1 MVEGACLVCGNRTT
15 KRCTRCLH
23 ESGIDLF
30 CSPECQKL
38 VWRGHKLFCGAN
50 AFPLVLPFLTP
61 AEAETAIANLDKPAI
76 PIDDKDKE
84 RDVPIS
90 QVARSEAIQ
99 TRTHDPSETIIMLA
113 LAANRV
119 DEGPFSEGSFRVDV
133 LNWLLKQHQDLFN
146 NAILP
151 AHMRNANRA
160 QTTLLHG
167 LVCLLTLVRVGRSAD
182 GDVAEAQFQSVAS
195 CMKASFAYTAAHF
208 PFSAVLALASSLG
221 GEDAVMRS

>member
-99 TRTHDPSETIIMLA
+99 TRTH
-113 LAANRV
+113 
-119 DEGPFSEGSFRVDV
+119 GPPHNVGEGSFRVDV

-160 QTTLLHG
+160 QTTLLHD

-195 CMKASFAYTAAHF
+195 CMKALFAYTAAHF

>member
-1 MVEGACLVCGNRTT
+1 MLGEGKGCPP
-15 KRCTRCLH
+15 
-23 ESGIDLF
+23 
-30 CSPECQKL
+30 SPDG
-38 VWRGHKLFCGAN
+38 R
-50 AFPLVLPFLTP
+50 
-61 AEAETAIANLDKPAI
+61 
-76 PIDDKDKE
+76 
-84 RDVPIS
+84 
-90 QVARSEAIQ
+90 
-99 TRTHDPSETIIMLA
+99 DPSETIIMLA